1 LSRILVLSNGH
12 GEDTSGCV
20 LARRLISLGNRVEAL
35 PIVGSGAAYRKEKIN
50 IIGKTRKFNTGG
62 LGYNSL
68 KGRLNDLFNGQI
80 NYFFKKMWLVISIR
94 KKYDYFL
101 VVGDIVPIFF
111 AWIARKKYFT
121 YLVAYS
127 SHYEGKLRLPWP
139 CKYFLKSPNS
149 IRIYTRDLLTSF
161 DLCNQLKKEVLFL
174 GNPFIDKLLK
184 KNNIKDS
191 NDLFNIALLP
201 GSRINELIHNFDFML
216 DIIQKLANYN
226 YFKKVEFNFALSSD
240 LKMENVKNKLEMRD
254 WQIEKIFSNNLKLF
268 YTYKSIKVFFK
279 WNSFEDILSKSHLA
293 ISMSGTAAEQ
303 VVGMS
308 KPVIQVEGKG
318 PQFTREFAEA
328 QRRLLGQHVYCF
340 TNYSNKNEQI
350 DGTITLLVKI
360 MYLIKLDNFFLKSCK
375 DNARKRLGDKNATV
389 KITSDIEKYL
399 IND

>member
-12 GEDTSGCV
+12 GEDLSGCI
-20 LARRLISLGNRVEAL
+20 LAKRLISIGNKVEAL
-35 PIVGSGAAYRKEKIN
+35 PIVGSGDAYKKEKIN

-62 LGYNSL
+62 LGYNSF
-68 KGRLNDLFNGQI
+68 KGRLYDLFNGQI
-80 NYFFKKMWLVISIR
+80 NYFLKKIWIIVQIK

-111 AWIARKKYFT
+111 AWLSRKKYFT

-127 SHYEGKLRLPWP
+127 SHYEGKLNLPWP
-139 CKYFLKSPNS
+139 CKYFLQSPNS

-161 DLCNQLKKEVLFL
+161 DLSNQLKKEVLFL

-184 KNNIKDS
+184 NNIKDANNS
-191 NDLFNIALLP
+191 FNIALLP
-201 GSRINELIHNFDFML
+201 GSRINELINNFDLML
-216 DIIQKLANYN
+216 DIIQKLADYK
-226 YFKKVEFNFALSSD
+226 FFTKIKFNFAISSD
-240 LKMENVKNKLEMRD
+240 LTIDNVRNKLEMRN
-254 WQIEKIFSNNLKLF
+254 WQFAKENSNNFKLL
-268 YTYKSIKVFFK
+268 YGYKSIRVFFK
-279 WNSFEDILSKSHLA
+279 WNSFDNILSESDLA

-318 PQFTREFAEA
+318 PQFTKTFAEA

-340 TNYSNKNEQI
+340 TNFSNKHEQI
-350 DGTITLLVKI
+350 AGTIDLIIKI
-360 MYLIKLDNFFLKSCK
+360 MYLMKLDNSFLKSCK
-375 DNARKRLGDKNATV
+375 ENAKNRLGSKNATV
-389 KITSDIEKYL
+389 EITTDIEKYL